1 MTMHLVGPYLTTTNY
16 KKRKTKMTKA
26 KQAALEL
33 RWREHNKFLKSIR
46 LSPMT
51 LEEFTDYLN
60 GKRSKKPVEATPKLL
75 EALAYRRDTGP
86 RIPSLNSELKD
97 LQHACAKKEPN
108 RYTGTL
114 IKGIATMH
122 KSNAVPIINDEQ
134 AKEISQMRR
143 N

>member
-1 MTMHLVGPYLTTTNY
+1 
-16 KKRKTKMTKA
+16 MTKA